1 MAPAEAAATVVV
13 VATAV
18 AETEISVGWC
28 ASVFVEDD
36 AKTSFWECFKGAS
49 TVTLSLVGVISRIT
63 DLNSDMEV
71 MPSLL
76 EDDDG
81 ASSVVFSGGKSSTV
95 SVPVSEEVVG
105 TAVVVVAFSEADSVS
120 SELGSFSR
128 ASSEVF
134 GSSVNP
140 RFSSRRPRIT
150 GCVTTLSAV

>member
-1 MAPAEAAATVVV
+1 M
-13 VATAV
+13 
-18 AETEISVGWC
+18 
-28 ASVFVEDD
+28 
-36 AKTSFWECFKGAS
+36 
-49 TVTLSLVGVISRIT
+49 ISRIT